1 MSENR
6 LKQIFY
12 LLVLVISFLFLI
24 SFVPEFTIFGYQFK
38 NPDLLADIRLDDKP
52 KVVMK
57 DSSAGKKDSVIEVIP
72 IHKPGPAHFEDFGK
86 NNLSYFVNALRTAR
100 RKPVRVAFFGDSFI
114 EGDILCAPFRDT
126 LQLLFG
132 GRGVGYVPITSEVAK
147 FRTTVQHDFSNWRTY
162 SMVGRKSS
170 YAPLGLPGYC
180 FKPDDNNEVVYTA
193 ARKNF
198 VTAKIFYEADL
209 PFSMNYVINDT
220 IPTAIDFE
228 ASSSLKEYLLPQKNF
243 NSIKMTFQ
251 RHDSLRVYGAVF
263 EDSLGVTVDNF
274 SMRSNPGMGLLS
286 VDPIRMTQFNSIRN
300 YKLVILQYG
309 LNVLS
314 EKDTTGYGWYV
325 ERMSTL
331 INRMKESFPECSFV
345 LMSIGDRS
353 SNQKGKYATMPGI
366 LQMRSAQRKIAQQTG
381 IAFWDMYEAMGG
393 ENSMVKYAEA
403 TPPLAAKDYT
413 HLTFRGGRKLAKKL
427 ADAVLHEKA
436 KYDKIH

>member
-1 MSENR
+1 MTDNR

-12 LLVLVISFLFLI
+12 LLVLVISFLFAI
-24 SFVPEFTIFGYQFK
+24 SLLPEFSVFGYQVK
-38 NPDLLADIRLDDKP
+38 IPDLLADVRPDEKP
-52 KVVMK
+52 PIATK
-57 DSSAGKKDSVIEVIP
+57 DSVAKKDSVIEIIP
-72 IHKPGPAHFEDFGK
+72 VHKSGPVYFEDFGS
-86 NNLSYFVNALRTAR
+86 NNLSYFVNALRSAR
-100 RKPVRVAFFGDSFI
+100 KSPVRVAFFGDSFI

-147 FRTTVQHDFSNWRTY
+147 FRTTIQHEFSNWKTY
-162 SMVGRKSS
+162 SIVGKKNS

-180 FKPDDNNEVVYTA
+180 FKPEDNNEVHYTA

-198 VTAKIFYEADL
+198 LTGKIYFEADM
-209 PFSMNYVINDT
+209 PFTLNYAVNDSVMT
-220 IPTAIDFE
+220 TKEFE
-228 ASSSLKEYLLPQKNF
+228 PSSLIEFVLPQRNF
-243 NSIKMTFQ
+243 NSLKMSFQ
-251 RHDSLRVYGAVF
+251 PHDSLRLYGAVF

-274 SMRSNPGMGLLS
+274 SMRSNPGMGLYS
-286 VDPIRMTQFNSIRN
+286 VDPSRMTQFSSLRN

-331 INRMKESFPECSFV
+331 INRMKESFPECSF
-345 LMSIGDRS
+345 LLISIGDRS
-353 SNQKGKYATMPGI
+353 SNQKGKFVTMPGI
-366 LQMRSAQRKIAQQTG
+366 LHMRSAQRKIAQKTG

-393 ENSMVKYAEA
+393 ENSMVKYTEA
-403 TPPLAAKDYT
+403 NPPLAAKDYT

-436 KYDKIH
+436 KYEKKR